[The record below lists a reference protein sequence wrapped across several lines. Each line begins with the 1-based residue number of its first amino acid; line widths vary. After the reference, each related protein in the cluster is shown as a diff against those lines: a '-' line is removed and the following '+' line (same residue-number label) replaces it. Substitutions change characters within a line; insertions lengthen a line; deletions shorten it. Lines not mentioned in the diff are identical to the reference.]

1 MKRVTVSTYED
12 GCADQ
17 VDLVFLPFVIYCSFS
32 TSFNSKEVL
41 FVCLPFLLTSYVL
54 LFLKIERRIYVQD

>member
-41 FVCLPFLLTSYVL
+41 FICQPFLLTTYAL
-54 LFLKIERRIYVQD
+54 QF

>member
-17 VDLVFLPFVIYCSFS
+17 VDFVFLPFVIYCSFS

-41 FVCLPFLLTSYVL
+41 FICQPFLLTTYAL
-54 LFLKIERRIYVQD
+54 QF